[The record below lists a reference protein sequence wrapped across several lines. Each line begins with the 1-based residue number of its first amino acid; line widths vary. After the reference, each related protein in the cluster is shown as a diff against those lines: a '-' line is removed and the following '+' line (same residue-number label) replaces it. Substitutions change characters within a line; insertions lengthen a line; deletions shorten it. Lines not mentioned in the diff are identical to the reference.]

1 MPVRGIQLRPAWM
14 EIGKQQNNFNGAV
27 IEKAIF
33 GKKLY
38 CLLAHI
44 DLMNSHRPFGANTPY
59 TQLVELAPST
69 SRLDLVELN

>member
-44 DLMNSHRPFGANTPY
+44 DLMNSHRPFGQTHL
-59 TQLVELAPST
+59 TQNLWNSPRQLADSI
-69 SRLDLVELN
+69 